1 MTLSRKHKG
10 KKAAYVKP
18 IKASDERTLENAIL
32 MANQI
37 ASKSMHD
44 LDKRCTDDM
53 FNASPQVS
61 PITPNSPTKKFT
73 FKFPSSTSRGNK
85 GGSSHSPTRH
95 FTDEVNQR
103 SDINAAISPTARDAY
118 KVLIEGEKA
127 SYSGA
132 ASSDHLDSLEACNLN
147 LVNSTGGL
155 MASSSSGLTSS
166 SMTSSMMS
174 STKCTPSPAHSSHR

>member
-1 MTLSRKHKG
+1 MSRKKDLADKVEEVSVDHHQGIQGIVDSCHKFADKVTTMTLSRKHKG

-103 SDINAAISPTARDAY
+103 SD
-118 KVLIEGEKA
+118 
-127 SYSGA
+127 
-132 ASSDHLDSLEACNLN
+132 
-147 LVNSTGGL
+147 
-155 MASSSSGLTSS
+155 
-166 SMTSSMMS
+166 
-174 STKCTPSPAHSSHR
+174 